1 MNYNSAEY
9 IKQYNKTLNEHC
21 DWEIQLSTDE
31 EHKDSFAVFHLNTHP
46 AEQDTAVFI
55 GYIPIATPVESLI
68 CSEAF
73 CFNYCRLGMDIGR
86 KTRIYLSAETG
97 RLVFDEQTRELLNKL
112 KIQATEGSEPQ
123 KNGASVDTRFPEE
136 G

>member
-46 AEQDTAVFI
+46 AEQDTAVFV
-55 GYIPIATPVESLI
+55 GYIPIVTPVESLI
-68 CSEAF
+68 CSESF
-73 CFNYCRLGMDIGR
+73 CFDYCRLGIGIGR
-86 KTRIYLSAETG
+86 KIRIFLSTESG
-97 RLVFDEQTRELLNKL
+97 KLFFDEQCQELLNKL
-112 KIQATEGSEPQ
+112 QAQTTEGSEPL
-123 KNGASVDTRFPEE
+123 
-136 G
+136 

>member
-9 IKQYNKTLNEHC
+9 IKQYNKMLNEHC

-31 EHKDSFAVFHLNTHP
+31 KHKDSFAVFHLNTHP

-55 GYIPIATPVESLI
+55 GYIPVATPVESLI

-86 KTRIYLSAETG
+86 KTRICLLANTG
-97 RLVFDEQTRELLNKL
+97 ELVFNEQCQELLNKL
-112 KIQATEGSEPQ
+112 QTQATEGSEPQ
-123 KNGASVDTRFPEE
+123 
-136 G
+136 

>member
-1 MNYNSAEY
+1 MNYNSAKY

-31 EHKDSFAVFHLNTHP
+31 KHKDSFEVYHLNTHP
-46 AEQDTAVFI
+46 SEQDTAVFI

-68 CSEAF
+68 CSESF
-73 CFNYCRLGMDIGR
+73 CFDYCRLGMDIGL

-97 RLVFDEQTRELLNKL
+97 RLLFDEPCQDLLNKL
-112 KIQATEGSEPQ
+112 KFQATEGSEPQ
-123 KNGASVDTRFPEE
+123 
-136 G
+136 